1 MSRFCAS
8 AGAVGAA
15 GAAGVLTEALNVL
28 SEADARGADIISISF
43 SGCAVDARAALNTNS
58 LI

>member
-8 AGAVGAA
+8 AGAA
-15 GAAGVLTEALNVL
+15 GAAGMLAGAFNV
-28 SEADARGADIISISF
+28 SFGEDARGADIISICF
-43 SGCAVDARAALNTNS
+43 SGCAVDACTALNTNS